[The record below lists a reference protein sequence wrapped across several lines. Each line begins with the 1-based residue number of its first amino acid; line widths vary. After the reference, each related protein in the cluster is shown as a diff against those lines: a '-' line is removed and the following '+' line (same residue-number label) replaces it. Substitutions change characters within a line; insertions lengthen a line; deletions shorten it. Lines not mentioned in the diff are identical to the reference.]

1 MALAL
6 GGLNCKVGNQKFQ
19 LYTEVQE
26 IAHRKAALKGA
37 LIGLSDHGSGKGRH

>member
-19 LYTEVQE
+19 LYTELQE
-26 IAHRKAALKGA
+26 RAHRKAALKRP
-37 LIGLSDHGSGKGRH
+37 LIGLLDHGSGRRR